1 MNNTLDLFD
10 QTCSSL
16 DRATGVLGLLQC
28 VWVYDREIDIE
39 GLRRFH
45 RNLLRGRLS
54 RRIERSALPFG
65 RDRWVSTSGRSRLEI
80 VTTPRPREEFDAW
93 LREQAATPLDTER
106 GPEWHLAMLPFT
118 EGGAGVS
125 LVIPHALTDGIGL
138 CDALEDAA
146 CGRPD
151 PLSWPAAASRPRW
164 QALREDV
171 HQTARDIPGIGRAL
185 ANLARQ
191 ARAGVTQSDAATP
204 PPARLP
210 AGPDQSIT
218 LPTETVFV
226 DAGEWDARA
235 AALGGTSNT
244 LLAGLAARLARRAGR
259 VTPDGRVAL
268 AIPVNERTPA
278 DTRANAVANADVTVD
293 PTPAATDLRDIRAA
307 TKRALT
313 RLRDAPDGRRELLP
327 LVPLMPRRLIRR
339 IVGVAAGS
347 PTAVVASNIGDLNPG
362 ACRPDG
368 TDADHFAIKAPH
380 PDATAAVMDRFGGML
395 SLASGRW
402 NGQVFVSVVAYQ
414 QGRLNSNEALRQDL
428 SDALGDFSLDAT
440 IGFACPR
447 IETALSAPLCGSTTL

>member
-1 MNNTLDLFD
+1 MSNTLDLFD
-10 QTCSSL
+10 QTFSSL

-28 VWVYDREIDIE
+28 VWVYDREIDVD

-80 VTTPRPREEFDAW
+80 VATPRPRDEFDAW
-93 LREQAATPLDTER
+93 LRDQATTPLDAQR

-118 EGGAGVS
+118 DGGAGIS

-138 CDALEDAA
+138 CDALADAA

-151 PLSWPAAASRPRW
+151 RISWPAAGSRGRW
-164 QALREDV
+164 QALREDAR
-171 HQTARDIPGIGRAL
+171 QTARDIPGIGRAL
-185 ANLARQ
+185 AGV
-191 ARAGVTQSDAATP
+191 ARAGAAQAGP
-204 PPARLP
+204 PRVLP
-210 AGPDQSIT
+210 AAPDRPVT

-226 DAGEWDARA
+226 DAAEWDARA

-259 VTPDGRVAL
+259 VTADGRVTL
-268 AIPVNERTPA
+268 AIPVNERTA
-278 DTRANAVANADVTVD
+278 DDTRANAVASADVTVD
-293 PTPAATDLRDIRAA
+293 PAPAAIDLREIRAA

-313 RLRDAPDGRRELLP
+313 RLRDTPDRRRELLP

-339 IVGVAAGS
+339 IAGVAAGS
-347 PTAVVASNIGDLNPG
+347 PTAVVASNIGDVNP
-362 ACRPDG
+362 AVCRPDG
-368 TDADHFAIKAPH
+368 TGADHFAIKAPH
-380 PDATAAVMDRFGGML
+380 PGATSAVMDRFGGML
-395 SLASGRW
+395 SLASGRA

-414 QGRLNSNEALRQDL
+414 PGRPNSNDGLRRDL
-428 SDALGDFSLDAT
+428 SDALNDFSLDAT
-440 IGFACPR
+440 IGWAAHCV
-447 IETALSAPLCGSTTL
+447 ETALSAPRRGSTTL